1 MIPLS
6 VLAQLQN
13 HHLAGRCIALV
24 GHGING
30 HQNVGLG
37 EVSGGATDWNIEADD
52 DEFLRH
58 TLHTTVE
65 IV

>member
-1 MIPLS
+1 MIS
-6 VLAQLQN
+6 AVLAQLQN
-13 HHLAGRCIALV
+13 HHFAGRRVALV

-30 HQNVGLG
+30 YQNVGLR
-37 EVSGGATDWNIEADD
+37 EVRRRATQRNVEAQN

-58 TLHTTVE
+58 TLHPAVE